1 MDVSSLI
8 HRFGATGAAE
18 AASLAAVCL
27 VQYLLHLY
35 NARRTRRESQ
45 DMRRRL
51 EVFVD
56 RVSTLEADRSLAETE
71 NRSLRRLAETSSA
84 DEAVEVL
91 LEHCAPDPDA
101 GFAAYF
107 EMSPEGEPRLRSSR
121 GLSADSRQYIAV
133 DPDWLVRLS
142 SEAVIHLAQKET
154 RRTAFFSRLSTG
166 DQERLSRLILFR
178 VGTAVHPSGL
188 LVASD
193 LPPVQSALD
202 ARIDLVQRLLATLGS
217 FLHRSQAIERQQDE
231 LRVTRELLELR
242 CLVDTHLG
250 SPVELLE
257 EFLERVA
264 TATGFE
270 RATLYLASG
279 QRLDAKPLVC
289 VGTALPRA
297 IADLWRL
304 DEAALA
310 RRGLHSSG
318 SLQFYNAA
326 DLHALRVRSTM
337 CGAFVTAL
345 NHDDSLI
352 GVVCLAR
359 QADAA
364 LSAGDR
370 ELLRWATD
378 YLRETILRTVDR
390 AMIEL
395 QARRD
400 ALTQLANRHSFDR
413 EIRKQVD
420 LAVQSGSDCSLI
432 MLDVDRFKS
441 LNDRYGH
448 LAGDEVLRTIART
461 IESCVSRMRSTDRP
475 MVARFGG
482 EELAVLLPGVPIQG
496 AKRVAEQIVQAVR
509 STDIEFDG
517 HVICPTISGGIA
529 CCPKDGRNPEELI
542 AAADGALYRAKE
554 GGRDRWE
561 CAGEERPDTLR
572 IAAIGS

>member
-1 MDVSSLI
+1 VDVPSLI
-8 HRFGATGAAE
+8 QRFGASGAVE

-27 VQYLLHLY
+27 MQYLLHMY
-35 NARRTRRESQ
+35 YARRARRENH
-45 DMRRRL
+45 DMRRKL

-56 RVSTLEADRSLAETE
+56 RVSSLEADRSLAEIE
-71 NRSLRRLAETSSA
+71 NRTLRRLAETASA

-91 LEHCAPDPDA
+91 LDHCAPEPESS
-101 GFAAYF
+101 FAAYF
-107 EMSPEGEPRLRSSR
+107 ELSPDGEPRLRASR
-121 GLSADSRQYIAV
+121 GLSSESRQCLAV
-133 DPDWLVRLS
+133 DPDWQVRLA
-142 SEAVIHLAQKET
+142 SEAVVQLVQKDA
-154 RRTAFFSRLSTG
+154 RRTAFFSRLAAG

-188 LVASD
+188 LVTSD
-193 LPPVQSALD
+193 LPPAQSAMD
-202 ARIDLVQRLLATLGS
+202 ARIDLMQRLLATLGS

-270 RATLYLASG
+270 RATLYLATG

-289 VGTALPRA
+289 VGAALPRA

-310 RRGLHSSG
+310 RRGLHASG
-318 SLQFYNAA
+318 SLQFYAAA

-345 NHDDSLI
+345 SHDDSLI

-359 QADAA
+359 QADIP
-364 LSAGDR
+364 LSQGDR

-390 AMIEL
+390 AMIEQ

-413 EIRKQVD
+413 EIRKHVEQC
-420 LAVQSGSDCSLI
+420 LQSGSECSLV

-448 LAGDEVLRTIART
+448 LAGDEVLRNIART

-475 MVARFGG
+475 MVARYGG
-482 EELAVLLPGVPIQG
+482 EEIAVLLPGVPVNG
-496 AKRVAEQIVQAVR
+496 AKRVVEQIVQAVR
-509 STDIEFDG
+509 SSDVEFDG
-517 HVICPTISGGIA
+517 KVICPTISAGIA
-529 CCPKDGRNPEELI
+529 CCPKDGRTPEELI

-561 CAGEERPDTLR
+561 CAGEQRPDTLR